1 MIFYYE
7 KTNYIFDQFNAII
20 DKLESHKKTQS
31 KRQEIL
37 LECLNNINS
46 IIQQNDITYSNNVV
60 IKLLEDVNYLAN
72 LIKNNIL
79 TNELLRNELQ
89 TFESE
94 NIENIIE
101 PSDSLKEKIDNFN
114 KLAID
119 YTKHYDE
126 LTLKYETFIES
137 YVKDYLSIDSHV
149 FVATETPAT
158 PNSNIPQDS
167 NTTIVTESSDNDN
180 TDVVKDNRVLVISET
195 QNKVFLP
202 YYVEDL
208 EKKLKNSKYQNLQQ
222 VIDSEYIVPLSKYKN
237 AIISRFKEAFNL
249 MRTKEHASISDSL
262 SLALELTFNSLL
274 NPAIISA
281 CRTLDELDIYLD
293 CLNTGELDKFNI
305 FEIKYEVLPTKVTKN
320 QKPF

>member
-7 KTNYIFDQFNAII
+7 KTNYIFDQFNAIM
-20 DKLESHKKTQS
+20 DKLDSHKKTQS

-79 TNELLRNELQ
+79 TNELLKNELQ
-89 TFESE
+89 SFESE

-101 PSDSLKEKIDNFN
+101 PSDSLKEKIENYN

-119 YTKHYDE
+119 YTKHFDE

-158 PNSNIPQDS
+158 PNSNIPQES

-180 TDVVKDNRVLVISET
+180 TDVVKDNRILV
-195 QNKVFLP
+195 
-202 YYVEDL
+202 Y
-208 EKKLKNSKYQNLQQ
+208 KK
-222 VIDSEYIVPLSKYKN
+222 
-237 AIISRFKEAFNL
+237 
-249 MRTKEHASISDSL
+249 
-262 SLALELTFNSLL
+262 
-274 NPAIISA
+274 
-281 CRTLDELDIYLD
+281 
-293 CLNTGELDKFNI
+293 
-305 FEIKYEVLPTKVTKN
+305 
-320 QKPF
+320 

>member
-1 MIFYYE
+1 MVFYYE
-7 KTNYIFDQFNAII
+7 KTNYIFDQFNAIM
-20 DKLESHKKTQS
+20 DKLDTHKKTQS

-89 TFESE
+89 SFESE

-101 PSDSLKEKIDNFN
+101 PSDSLKEKIENYN

-119 YTKHYDE
+119 YTKHFDE

-149 FVATETPAT
+149 FE
-158 PNSNIPQDS
+158 SKE
-167 NTTIVTESSDNDN
+167 TTITQDNDISQESNN
-180 TDVVKDNRVLVISET
+180 TIPSDDNNNEIKDNRILTISET

-208 EKKLKNSKYQNLQQ
+208 EKKMKNSKYQNLQQ
-222 VIDSEYIVPLSKYKN
+222 IIDSEYIVPLSKYKN

-293 CLNTGELDKFNI
+293 CLNSGELDKFNI

>member
-7 KTNYIFDQFNAII
+7 KTNYIFDQFNAIMN
-20 DKLESHKKTQS
+20 KLDSHKKTQT

-101 PSDSLKEKIDNFN
+101 PSDSLKEKIDNYN

-126 LTLKYETFIES
+126 LTLKY
-137 YVKDYLSIDSHV
+137 
-149 FVATETPAT
+149 
-158 PNSNIPQDS
+158 
-167 NTTIVTESSDNDN
+167 
-180 TDVVKDNRVLVISET
+180 
-195 QNKVFLP
+195 
-202 YYVEDL
+202 
-208 EKKLKNSKYQNLQQ
+208 
-222 VIDSEYIVPLSKYKN
+222 
-237 AIISRFKEAFNL
+237 
-249 MRTKEHASISDSL
+249 
-262 SLALELTFNSLL
+262 
-274 NPAIISA
+274 
-281 CRTLDELDIYLD
+281 
-293 CLNTGELDKFNI
+293 
-305 FEIKYEVLPTKVTKN
+305 
-320 QKPF
+320 

>member
-7 KTNYIFDQFNAII
+7 KTNYIFDQFNAIM
-20 DKLESHKKTQS
+20 DKLDSHKKTQT

-89 TFESE
+89 SFETE
-94 NIENIIE
+94 NIENIID
-101 PSDSLKEKIDNFN
+101 PSDSLKEKIDNYN

-119 YTKHYDE
+119 YTKHFDE
-126 LTLKYETFIES
+126 LTLNYESFIEN
-137 YVKDYLSIDSHV
+137 YIKDYLSIDSHV
-149 FVATETPAT
+149 FISKETSSVQD
-158 PNSNIPQDS
+158 NSISPESS
-167 NTTIVTESSDNDN
+167 NTTESDSNNND
-180 TDVVKDNRVLVISET
+180 VKDNRVLVISET

-202 YYVEDL
+202 YYVEDI
-208 EKKLKNSKYQNLQQ
+208 EKKLKNSKYQNSQQ

-293 CLNTGELDKFNI
+293 CLNSGELDKFNI
-305 FEIKYEVLPTKVTKN
+305 FEIKYEVLPTKSAKN

>member
-1 MIFYYE
+1 MVFYYE
-7 KTNYIFDQFNAII
+7 KTNYIFDQFNAIM
-20 DKLESHKKTQS
+20 DKLDTHKKTQS

-89 TFESE
+89 SFESE

-101 PSDSLKEKIDNFN
+101 PSDSLKEKIENYN

-119 YTKHYDE
+119 YTKHFDE

-149 FVATETPAT
+149 FE
-158 PNSNIPQDS
+158 SKE
-167 NTTIVTESSDNDN
+167 TTITQDNVISQESNNTIPSDDN
-180 TDVVKDNRVLVISET
+180 NNEIKDNRILTISET

-208 EKKLKNSKYQNLQQ
+208 EKKMKNSKYQNLQQ
-222 VIDSEYIVPLSKYKN
+222 IIDSEYIVPLSKYKN

-293 CLNTGELDKFNI
+293 CLNSGELDKFNI

>member
-1 MIFYYE
+1 MVFYYE
-7 KTNYIFDQFNAII
+7 KTNYIFDQFNAIM
-20 DKLESHKKTQS
+20 DKLDTHKKTQS

-89 TFESE
+89 SFENE

-101 PSDSLKEKIDNFN
+101 PSDSLKEKIENYN

-119 YTKHYDE
+119 YTKHFDE

-149 FVATETPAT
+149 FE
-158 PNSNIPQDS
+158 SKE
-167 NTTIVTESSDNDN
+167 TTITQDNDISQESNN
-180 TDVVKDNRVLVISET
+180 TIPSDDNNNEIKDNRILTISET

-208 EKKLKNSKYQNLQQ
+208 EKKMKNSKYQNLQQ
-222 VIDSEYIVPLSKYKN
+222 IIDSEYIVPLSKYKN

-293 CLNTGELDKFNI
+293 CLNSGELDKFNI
-305 FEIKYEVLPTKVTKN
+305 FEIKYEVLPTKVAKN